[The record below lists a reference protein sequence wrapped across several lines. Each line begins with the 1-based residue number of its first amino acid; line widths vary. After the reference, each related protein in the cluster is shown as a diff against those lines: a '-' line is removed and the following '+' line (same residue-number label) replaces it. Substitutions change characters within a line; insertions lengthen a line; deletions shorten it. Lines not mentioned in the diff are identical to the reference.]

1 MSIGVSQRSKDVVEP
16 MMKPQ
21 WYINCTGMAQR
32 ALKALDDGELI
43 ITPKQHETTWRQYL
57 GNIRPWCVSRQLWW
71 GHQVPLY
78 KVWLK
83 GAEEPKGAQTNEWVP
98 GRNDEEAIKNGC
110 EKLKCSPDQLMC
122 ARDQDV
128 TDTWFS
134 SGLFPFSAFGWPEKT
149 EDLMKYFPGSV
160 LETGFDIIFFWVA
173 RMVMLSLQLHDKL
186 PFREVYMH
194 AMVRDSK
201 GEKMSKSKGNVVDPL
216 DVING
221 ATLEHLNQGLK
232 STNLSEKEI
241 VEAMKLQKAEFPVGI
256 PQCGTDAMR
265 MALCIYT
272 GQPREINLD
281 LNKIVAQRNFCNK
294 IFNAV
299 KFALDFSKIDE

>member
-1 MSIGVSQRSKDVVEP
+1 MTFGTGVVKVTPAHDPNDFETGKRHNLEFCCMLQDNGKCYCPGSQFHDVPRLDARIKIIQYFTQLQLYEGKAANPMSIGVSQRSKDVVEP

-110 EKLKCSPDQLMC
+110 EKLNCTADQLMYV
-122 ARDQDV
+122 RDQDV

-149 EDLMKYFPGSV
+149 
-160 LETGFDIIFFWVA
+160 
-173 RMVMLSLQLHDKL
+173 
-186 PFREVYMH
+186 
-194 AMVRDSK
+194 
-201 GEKMSKSKGNVVDPL
+201 
-216 DVING
+216 
-221 ATLEHLNQGLK
+221 
-232 STNLSEKEI
+232 
-241 VEAMKLQKAEFPVGI
+241 
-256 PQCGTDAMR
+256 
-265 MALCIYT
+265 
-272 GQPREINLD
+272 
-281 LNKIVAQRNFCNK
+281 
-294 IFNAV
+294 
-299 KFALDFSKIDE
+299 